1 MKTPDT
7 SCITRS
13 RSGTPASSRRTASA
27 SATTKTP
34 KKRAHDQKKWT
45 DPRNKQAAA
54 LLKALVDPAAR
65 NKGYQGVRMLYPD
78 IGGHDDRAAEKVWAK
93 KKKDPKYW
101 EEAREILERNPSPD
115 RAPPAPLG
123 VVQHGTLSGL
133 HLNAAAGAAGAAGN
147 GFSALSISGG
157 GGGGDG
163 VNRQLVFGGGAATG
177 GGGGRLKTTGL
188 DDDGAGTG
196 ARGAGDGAGM
206 MAQFH
211 QHGGAAG
218 TGARGAGGFT
228 AAMTPYGH
236 GAGGGGDGG
245 HADDVVNANG
255 GGPYHV
261 IPIMLPEQKVE
272 MERAKATRA
281 VAEANAAKYDAEAA
295 KDRKVIAT
303 ALATLSVTV
312 NQHTGQ
318 IGDLQE
324 GQQGLQEGQDLHASQ
339 IGDLEDRV
347 EKLEIQG
354 QNTAQLTAESVQH
367 QTELKNYVDV
377 GQTQLKKEVEMR
389 LGPLP
394 PNGNN

>member
-1 MKTPDT
+1 MATPMKTPDT

-206 MAQFH
+206 MVQH

-218 TGARGAGGFT
+218 TGARGT
-228 AAMTPYGH
+228 ST
-236 GAGGGGDGG
+236 GGGGFGAAADGTPV
-245 HADDVVNANG
+245 HQRHLIETS
-255 GGPYHV
+255 PQ
-261 IPIMLPEQKVE
+261 LLSPEQHFQQNFQRQIQSQITNNTENQGLIANTLKGLTDNFKE
-272 MERAKATRA
+272 MGT
-281 VAEANAAKYDAEAA
+281 
-295 KDRKVIAT
+295 
-303 ALATLSVTV
+303 TV

-318 IGDLQE
+318 IGDLQG
-324 GQQGLQEGQDLHASQ
+324 GQKTLQ
-339 IGDLEDRV
+339 DRV

-354 QNTAQLTAESVQH
+354 QTSAQLVAGTIQK
-367 QTELKNYVDV
+367 QTQLKNYVDKS
-377 GQTQLKKEVEMR
+377 QTQLKNYAEMR
-389 LGPLP
+389 LGPMP